1 MSLKETIEGDIKKA
15 MLAKNQDDLRAL
27 RAIKSL
33 ILLAETEKGAA
44 QQLTQDKEI
53 QLLTK
58 AAKQRKESAEIFGT
72 QGRPDLQEKELQ
84 ELAVI
89 EKYLPKQ
96 LSAEELSA
104 KVKEIVAQVGAT
116 SPADMGKVM
125 GVASK
130 QLAGLADGKLIS
142 ETVKSVLSS
151 L

>member
-1 MSLKETIEGDIKKA
+1 MSLKETIESDIKKA

-33 ILLAETEKGAA
+33 ILLAETEKGASA
-44 QQLTQDKEI
+44 ALSSEKEI

-58 AAKQRKESAEIFGT
+58 AAKQRKESADIFGT
-72 QGRPDLQEKELQ
+72 QGRADLQEKELH

-96 LSAEELSA
+96 LTKEEIIEKIKGVVSEIGA
-104 KVKEIVAQVGAT
+104 KG
-116 SPADMGKVM
+116 PGDMGKVM

-130 QLAGLADGKLIS
+130 QLAGLADGKVIS
-142 ETVKSVLSS
+142 ETVKEVLAA